1 MSGRFDGKVVLIT
14 GAASGIGRAAA
25 TQFAAEGAQVMVADL
40 NEAVALETAAEIGG
54 AAVRCDVSV
63 AAEVEAAVA
72 ATVERFGGLDI
83 LVNNAGM
90 PHVGLITESSP
101 DDLPRV
107 AAVNLG
113 GVFHGIK
120 YAAPRIAE
128 RGGGAIVSTAS
139 AAGLRGTAMMGLYA
153 ATKAAVIN
161 LTQTAAL
168 ELRPLGIRVNCVC
181 PGMVDTPML
190 GQIRTAFEAISP
202 IPIDPLVEMKQGRYA
217 VPVDI
222 AQGIVEL
229 CSDGVGFVS
238 GVILPVDNAMSAS
251 LF

>member
-1 MSGRFDGKVVLIT
+1 MSGDFEGKAVLIT

-25 TQFAAEGAQVMVADL
+25 VRFAEAGAKVMVADL
-40 NEAVALETAAEIGG
+40 DEAGAQDTAAQVGG
-54 AAVRCDVSV
+54 ASVRCDVSDP
-63 AAEVEAAVA
+63 ADVEAAVA
-72 ATVERFGGLDI
+72 ATVEQFGGLDV

-90 PHVGLITESSP
+90 PHVGPVTESSVE
-101 DDLPRV
+101 DLPRL

-120 YAAPRIAE
+120 YATPRMVK
-128 RGGGAIVSTAS
+128 RGGGSIVSTAS
-139 AAGLRGTAMMGLYA
+139 GAGLRGTPMMGLYA

-190 GQIRTAFEAISP
+190 VQIRDAFEAFSP
-202 IPIDPLVEMKQGRYA
+202 VSIDAMVEMKQGRYA
-217 VPVDI
+217 VPNDI
-222 AQGIVEL
+222 AEAIVEL
-229 CSDGVGFVS
+229 ASDRLGFVS
-238 GVILPVDNAMSAS
+238 GVIVPVDNAMSAS